1 MQSAL
6 VQLFLLAQQTG
17 QAAHQQD
24 SVGLGALYEKL
35 GWPFFVNLF
44 VVIVVLATITERV
57 IFLVSKFRVNSK
69 ELLAQVRKLVQPGN
83 IDRAIKLCEAADVPI
98 LRIFRA
104 GLMQVNR
111 GEEAVVVAIEEQV
124 MDIEPSVT
132 KRIGALW
139 SLANIA
145 TLFGLL
151 GTILGL
157 IHTFASLDQVSD
169 PGQRQRALARGIAEA
184 MNNTALGLGI
194 AVTCMTAHL
203 LLNGQAK
210 KILADLELTSS
221 KLTNLLTSSRSQG
234 G

>member
-6 VQLFLLAQQTG
+6 VQLLLMAQQAG
-17 QAAHQQD
+17 GEHAQEA
-24 SVGLGALYEKL
+24 VGITAFYEKV
-35 GWPFFVNLF
+35 GWPFFVNML
-44 VVIVVLATITERV
+44 VAIIVLATITERV
-57 IFLVSKFRVNSK
+57 IFLLSKFRVNSK
-69 ELLAQVRKLVQPGN
+69 ELLAQVRKLVQANN
-83 IDRAIKLCEAADVPI
+83 IDRAIKLCEADDVPI
-98 LRIFRA
+98 LRVFRA

-124 MDIEPSVT
+124 MDIEPQVQ

-157 IHTFASLDQVSD
+157 IHTFSALDRVSD
-169 PGQRQRALARGIAEA
+169 PGRRQQLLARGISEA
-184 MNNTALGLGI
+184 MLNTAVGLGI
-194 AVTCMTAHL
+194 AVTCMVSHL
-203 LLNGQAK
+203 IINGQAK

-221 KLTNLLTSSRSQG
+221 KLTNLLTTGRSQA
-234 G
+234 

>member
-6 VQLFLLAQQTG
+6 VQLLLMAQQAG
-17 QAAHQQD
+17 GDHPQEA
-24 SVGLGALYEKL
+24 VGLAGLYEKL
-35 GWPFFVNLF
+35 GWPFFVNIF
-44 VVIVVLATITERV
+44 ISIVVLATITERV
-57 IFLVSKFRVNSK
+57 IFLLSKFRVNSK
-69 ELLAQVRKLVQPGN
+69 ELLAQVRKLVQANN
-83 IDRAIKLCEAADVPI
+83 IDRAIKLCEADDVPI
-98 LRIFRA
+98 LRVFRA

-124 MDIEPSVT
+124 MDIEPQVQ

-157 IHTFASLDQVSD
+157 IHTFSALDRVAD
-169 PGQRQRALARGIAEA
+169 PGRRQQLLARGISEA

-194 AVTCMTAHL
+194 AVACMVAHL
-203 LLNGQAK
+203 LLSEWK
-210 KILADLELTSS
+210 KRILGDLELNVS
-221 KLTNLLTSSRSQG
+221 KLQNLLTIGRPQG
-234 G
+234 

>member
-6 VQLFLLAQQTG
+6 VQLLLMAQQAG
-17 QAAHQQD
+17 GDHAQEA
-24 SVGLGALYEKL
+24 VGITAFYEKV
-35 GWPFFVNLF
+35 GWPFFVNML
-44 VVIVVLATITERV
+44 VAIIVLATITERV
-57 IFLVSKFRVNSK
+57 IFLLSKFRVNSK
-69 ELLAQVRKLVQPGN
+69 ELLAQVRKLVQANN
-83 IDRAIKLCEAADVPI
+83 IDRAIKLCEADDVPI
-98 LRIFRA
+98 LRVFRA

-124 MDIEPSVT
+124 MDIEPQVQ

-157 IHTFASLDQVSD
+157 IHTFSALDRVSD
-169 PGQRQRALARGIAEA
+169 PGRRQQLLARGISEA
-184 MNNTALGLGI
+184 MLNTAVGLGI
-194 AVTCMTAHL
+194 AVTCMVSHL
-203 LLNGQAK
+203 IINGQAK

-221 KLTNLLTSSRSQG
+221 KLTNLLTTGRSQA
-234 G
+234 

>member
-6 VQLFLLAQQTG
+6 VQLLLMAQQAG
-17 QAAHQQD
+17 GDHPQEA
-24 SVGLGALYEKL
+24 VGLAGLYEKL

-44 VVIVVLATITERV
+44 ISIIVLATITERV
-57 IFLVSKFRVNSK
+57 IFLMSKFRVNSK
-69 ELLAQVRKLVQPGN
+69 ELLAQVRKLVQAGN
-83 IDRAIKLCEAADVPI
+83 IDRAIKLCEADDVPI
-98 LRIFRA
+98 LRVFRA

-111 GEEAVVVAIEEQV
+111 GEDAVVVAIEEQV
-124 MDIEPSVT
+124 MDIEPQVQ

-157 IHTFASLDQVSD
+157 IHTFGALDRVAD
-169 PGQRQRALARGIAEA
+169 PGRRQQLLARGISEA

-194 AVTCMTAHL
+194 AVGCMVSHL
-203 LLNGQAK
+203 LLSEWK
-210 KILADLELTSS
+210 KNILADLELNVS
-221 KLTNLLTSSRSQG
+221 KLQNLLTVGRPQG
-234 G
+234 

>member
-6 VQLFLLAQQTG
+6 VQLLMMAQQAG
-17 QAAHQQD
+17 GDHAQEAVGIAAF
-24 SVGLGALYEKL
+24 YEKV
-35 GWPFFVNLF
+35 GWPFFVNML
-44 VVIVVLATITERV
+44 VAIIVLATITERV
-57 IFLVSKFRVNSK
+57 IFLLSKFRVNSK
-69 ELLAQVRKLVQPGN
+69 ELLAQVRKLVQANN
-83 IDRAIKLCEAADVPI
+83 IDRAIKLCEADDVPI
-98 LRIFRA
+98 LRVFRA

-124 MDIEPSVT
+124 MDIEPQVQ

-157 IHTFASLDQVSD
+157 IHTFSALDRVSD
-169 PGQRQRALARGIAEA
+169 PGRRQQLLARGISEA
-184 MNNTALGLGI
+184 MLNTAVGLGI
-194 AVTCMTAHL
+194 AVTCMVSHL
-203 LLNGQAK
+203 IINGQAK

-221 KLTNLLTSSRSQG
+221 KLTNLLTTGRSQA
-234 G
+234 

>member
-6 VQLFLLAQQTG
+6 VQLLLMAQQAG
-17 QAAHQQD
+17 GDHAAAEP
-24 SVGLGALYEKL
+24 VGLAGLYEKL
-35 GWPFFVNLF
+35 GWPFFVNIF
-44 VVIVVLATITERV
+44 ISIVVLATITERV
-57 IFLVSKFRVNSK
+57 IFLLSKFRVNSK
-69 ELLAQVRKLVQPGN
+69 ELLAQVRKLVQANN
-83 IDRAIKLCEAADVPI
+83 IDRAIKLCEADDVPI
-98 LRIFRA
+98 LRVFRA

-124 MDIEPSVT
+124 MDIEPQVQ

-157 IHTFASLDQVSD
+157 IHTFGALDRVSD
-169 PGQRQRALARGIAEA
+169 PGRRQQLLARGISEA

-194 AVTCMTAHL
+194 AVTCMVAHL
-203 LLNGQAK
+203 LINGQAK
-210 KILADLELTSS
+210 KILADIELTSS
-221 KLTNLLTSSRSQG
+221 KLTNLLTTGRTQA
-234 G
+234 